1 MARFAPSTEKE
12 RKEELPLTS
21 FRLKS
26 GLTALHFAYGGLT
39 VARITRNRRLV
50 LP

>member
-1 MARFAPSTEKE
+1 MVHFAPSTKKE

-26 GLTALHFAYGGLT
+26 GLTAYGGLT
-39 VARITRNRRLV
+39 VARTIRNYRLV

>member
-1 MARFAPSTEKE
+1 MVRFAPSTEKE

-26 GLTALHFAYGGLT
+26 GLTSYGGLT
-39 VARITRNRRLV
+39 VARTIRNYRLV

>member
-1 MARFAPSTEKE
+1 MVRFAPSTEKE

-21 FRLKS
+21 FKLKS

-39 VARITRNRRLV
+39 VARTIRNYRLAF
-50 LP
+50 P